1 MRQCKA
7 DKRWK
12 FGRMHWGLYGLLLG
26 LSFEKSCTE
35 VVFAANMPPA
45 AFSGTLTLQEGKLTA
60 RIAAIPLR
68 QVMTEVARLSGAQ
81 VLWLGPQDDQPVSVS
96 FSSLS
101 VAEALERLLP
111 QKNFLLVYASKE
123 NDAQLTQIW
132 ISSLGTGG
140 TQLQIA
146 RRPPRVEQAKTTD
159 PPQVTNDDPLAE
171 ADPELTAV
179 LDANLETALQGADT
193 NNRIE
198 AIEALS
204 GMAEHDPRIRP
215 LLVQLSAGE
224 QDAQVRGAAEE
235 ALSGLE

>member
-1 MRQCKA
+1 MRQGKA
-7 DKRWK
+7 DNRWK
-12 FGRMHWGLYGLLLG
+12 FGRMHWGLCGLLLG

-35 VVFAANMPPA
+35 VVFAANMPLA

-111 QKNFLLVYASKE
+111 QKNFLLLYASKDS
-123 NDAQLTQIW
+123 NARLRQIW
-132 ISSLGTGG
+132 ISSPGNGVA
-140 TQLQIA
+140 QLQIT
-146 RRPPRVEQAKTTD
+146 RRPPIVEQGKTTD
-159 PPQVTNDDPLAE
+159 PLQVINDDPPAE
-171 ADPELTAV
+171 ADPELSAV
-179 LDANLETALQGADT
+179 LDANLETALQGTEA

-204 GMAEHDPRIRP
+204 RMVEHDPRIRP
-215 LLVQLSAGE
+215 LLVQLASTE